1 MRINSSIVVRAPRE
15 LIWDALTDPDRYPE
29 FMSGITRWELV
40 GDTDGTENPD
50 RIELGS
56 RIRMLIR
63 VGSAEIG
70 GLIEIVEAKG
80 RSDMAWSS
88 VTGIDQ
94 RGRWR
99 LRDAGRDCTRV
110 ELRYSYGI
118 AGAGITGVIAER
130 VGAPILRRRLRQ
142 SLYGLKRMVE
152 QERLRHEGAER
163 RRRARAQPIA

>member
-1 MRINSSIVVRAPRE
+1 MRINSSIVIRAPRE
-15 LIWDALTDPDRYPE
+15 LIWNALTDPDRYPE

-40 GDTDGTENPD
+40 GDTDGTERPE

-118 AGAGITGVIAER
+118 AGAGITGVLAER

-152 QERLRHEGAER
+152 QERLRQEGAER